1 MDKFLIIIA
10 VVLEVFAYYLYFR
23 DTIKNKI
30 KPHPMSWFVWFL
42 LGGVGF
48 FIQVK
53 AGAGLASIVMAISSV
68 ACFLILSYGIIRSL
82 KQGLSYIKYSRS
94 EWISFISALLIFIFY
109 LTTKNGLVSIILV
122 ALVDTLGFVPTF
134 IKTWREPHQEQ
145 VFLYII
151 SLTKYV
157 LVLLTLAVFSM
168 ETAFYPAVL
177 VFTNLSFVT
186 FSFFRRR
193 ALQNSV
199 K

>member
-1 MDKFLIIIA
+1 MDKFLILIA
-10 VVLEVFAYYLYFR
+10 VILEVFAYSLYFR

-53 AGAGLASIVMAISSV
+53 AGAGLASIVTAISSL
-68 ACFLILSYGIIRSL
+68 ACLIILSYGVIKSF
-82 KQGLSYIKYSRS
+82 KQGLSYIKYSKS
-94 EWISFISALLIFIFY
+94 EWISFIFALLIFIFY

-134 IKTWREPHQEQ
+134 IKTWRNPHEEQ
-145 VFLYII
+145 IFLYII
-151 SLTKYV
+151 SLTKYT
-157 LVLLTLAVFSM
+157 LVLLTLVVFSM

-177 VFTNLSFVT
+177 VFTNLSFVL
-186 FSFFRRR
+186 FAFFRRKYFIV
-193 ALQNSV
+193 A
-199 K
+199 